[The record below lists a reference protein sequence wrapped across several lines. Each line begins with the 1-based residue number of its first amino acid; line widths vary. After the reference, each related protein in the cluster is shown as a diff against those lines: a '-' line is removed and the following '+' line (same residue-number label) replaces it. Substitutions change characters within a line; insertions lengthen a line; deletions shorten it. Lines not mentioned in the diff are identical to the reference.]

1 MKKVRLCKTHSKKRV
16 SPFIKSTS
24 KTCEQCIK
32 RRKYLTKNKAKLR
45 AYYKEYKLKNKSKI
59 KKYFKDVY
67 NKRLKKVNWI
77 ANELHKNGK
86 FNTALFKKIKKLIE
100 KNA

>member
-1 MKKVRLCKTHSKKRV
+1 MKKVRLCKTHSRNRV

-24 KTCEQCIK
+24 KTCDWCVK
-32 RRKYLTKNKAKLR
+32 RRKYLAKNKAKLK
-45 AYYKEYKLKNKSKI
+45 AYYKEYKLRNKSKI

-77 ANELHKNGK
+77 AKELYKSGK
-86 FNTALFKKIKKLIE
+86 FNAALFNKIKKLIE
-100 KNA
+100 KNT